1 MVPEL
6 LKKQYA
12 KNEVHNCAKYL
23 DYYFCFLLDL
33 FLIRVCRSWFL
44 DESNPS
50 FLSLI
55 FKLFFYIHVV

>member
-23 DYYFCFLLDL
+23 DYYLVLVRF
-33 FLIRVCRSWFL
+33 VS
-44 DESNPS
+44 
-50 FLSLI
+50 
-55 FKLFFYIHVV
+55 Y